1 MSQVYD
7 TINKYAVSSK
17 QCKDMLYMDI
27 AISRQWYQLY
37 CNMQGKERKAFVQSF
52 FLATQERG
60 YFVLNDTF
68 RYLSD
73 PAKAFAAD
81 FAAQD
86 VVSNGSPQQ
95 YGAHHEVHFTCRH

>member
-1 MSQVYD
+1 M
-7 TINKYAVSSK
+7 
-17 QCKDMLYMDI
+17 
-27 AISRQWYQLY
+27 
-37 CNMQGKERKAFVQSF
+37 
-52 FLATQERG
+52 
-60 YFVLNDTF
+60 LNDTF

-95 YGAHHEVHFTCRH
+95 YGAHHEVHFACRH